1 MLRVNSQWIRNLCQW
16 KNIHMFAASSLH
28 QSELMFTQFTPMDF
42 PNSSRWTSH
51 FPIPI
56 SPFPHSH
63 PFPTKSTK
71 HQQVLPVSSLFLP
84 QVLMDNSPNK
94 RLSVDQDDRSLQLF
108 GIWDTT
114 QAEPADVL
122 RREAT
127 KTMGSSLM
135 EAMENGGKPGNHGN
149 PWESM
154 RKFELEPGKIEIW
167 LTKLG
172 VWWSDGI

>member
-1 MLRVNSQWIRNLCQW
+1 
-16 KNIHMFAASSLH
+16 
-28 QSELMFTQFTPMDF
+28 
-42 PNSSRWTSH
+42 
-51 FPIPI
+51 
-56 SPFPHSH
+56 
-63 PFPTKSTK
+63 
-71 HQQVLPVSSLFLP
+71 
-84 QVLMDNSPNK
+84 MDNSPNK

-154 RKFELEPGKIEIW
+154 RKFELEPGKIEI
-167 LTKLG
+167 
-172 VWWSDGI
+172 